1 MAKRSAVVNTVTLT
15 GFGDGSSL
23 TDNLYCAA
31 FVGGSATQRTNF
43 LEIYVGGQ
51 SSSSAVTIMLFGRD
65 STAAATAGAGT
76 GYSDSPLDAS
86 TAALAAAVVSNNAF
100 TTKPQRGSTHLLN
113 LSFNAF
119 GGIVRWVAA
128 PGEEISMI
136 TATQP
141 LGCCDLSA
149 WNTGSPGI
157 VGAHVIYETL

>member
-15 GFGDGSSL
+15 GYADAASIA
-23 TDNLYCAA
+23 DNTYCAA

-43 LEIYVGGQ
+43 LEVYVGGQ
-51 SSSSAVTIMLFGRD
+51 SSSSAVSIMILGRD

-86 TAALAAAVVSNNAF
+86 TAALAAPMLSQNAW

-113 LSFNAF
+113 LTFNAF

-128 PGEEISMI
+128 PGEEISQI

-141 LGCCDLSA
+141 LGCTDLSA
-149 WNTGSPGI
+149 FTGSPGI